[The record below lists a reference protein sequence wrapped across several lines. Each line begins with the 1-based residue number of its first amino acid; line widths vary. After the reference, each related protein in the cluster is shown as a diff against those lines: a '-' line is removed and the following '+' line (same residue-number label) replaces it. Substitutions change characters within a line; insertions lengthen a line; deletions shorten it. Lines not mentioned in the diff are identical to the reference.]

1 MFALGIAR
9 CRQVKNRYC
18 ETNPGVADDIE
29 SRVQSWELR
38 LQSFAAIMLTT
49 WICASVGNE
58 RFWARFQRDWL
69 ANLRGVC
76 FHCQSSS
83 FFIITPPD
91 ESAFCILLSWL
102 PLQSTFTF
110 LDLIF
115 FTLCQ
120 NIALTNIR
128 WSSTRSASIKIYSNL
143 VSRWS
148 LNGIFHNFCISQF
161 PSWFG
166 WASWRRATTNHPYH
180 IWSFGKDFQKNAV
193 AKVKWMLNQ
202 FKCKVLE
209 LKRTKERIVASK
221 REKKRASD
229 SEAFKQLHRICFWL
243 IVVGSFV
250 TTKSGTGI
258 VGSGFKRWN
267 LYIYICGK
275 VYFTASTQY
284 QQADLYIYILVRFP
298 LSGAKSL
305 SKSLFLDT
313 DFGQLPDNG
322 HYSLLQHGIFS
333 TK

>member
-1 MFALGIAR
+1 
-9 CRQVKNRYC
+9 
-18 ETNPGVADDIE
+18 
-29 SRVQSWELR
+29 
-38 LQSFAAIMLTT
+38 
-49 WICASVGNE
+49 
-58 RFWARFQRDWL
+58 
-69 ANLRGVC
+69 
-76 FHCQSSS
+76 
-83 FFIITPPD
+83 
-91 ESAFCILLSWL
+91 
-102 PLQSTFTF
+102 
-110 LDLIF
+110 
-115 FTLCQ
+115 
-120 NIALTNIR
+120 
-128 WSSTRSASIKIYSNL
+128 

-284 QQADLYIYILVRFP
+284 QQADLYIYIYSSTFSLKWCKVSIQITFPGYRLWTVTWQWSLQPTSTRYFQHKIAPNWAKLSEFWAWMEAFGRLVGFKCVSCGLQTTILRIVWTYCMPFWVLQSESAYVCLNSDVKKPSHGQELTQTRTLLNIP
-298 LSGAKSL
+298 LGPTWPLEAGPKRC
-305 SKSLFLDT
+305 
-313 DFGQLPDNG
+313 NI
-322 HYSLLQHGIFS
+322 LQKWHRR
-333 TK
+333 

>member
-38 LQSFAAIMLTT
+38 LQPFAAMLTT

-180 IWSFGKDFQKNAV
+180 IWSWKGFPE
-193 AKVKWMLNQ
+193 
-202 FKCKVLE
+202 KCSRKSQVNVE
-209 LKRTKERIVASK
+209 PVQMQSPGTKE
-221 REKKRASD
+221 
-229 SEAFKQLHRICFWL
+229 
-243 IVVGSFV
+243 
-250 TTKSGTGI
+250 
-258 VGSGFKRWN
+258 N
-267 LYIYICGK
+267 
-275 VYFTASTQY
+275 
-284 QQADLYIYILVRFP
+284 
-298 LSGAKSL
+298 
-305 SKSLFLDT
+305 
-313 DFGQLPDNG
+313 
-322 HYSLLQHGIFS
+322 
-333 TK
+333 